1 MAQLHVHGVS
11 PMNLASTA
19 RSVAIFILVLAF
31 CLPVSAAE
39 TIGVVLMHGK
49 TGNSKPTSPTGVLAD
64 KLRKAGFLVSTPDM
78 PWSRSRYIEKDYDKA
93 LAEIDSAIDELRR
106 SGATKFVVAGHSLGA
121 NVALG
126 YGARRAGLAGIIALA
141 PGHTPESAEFQDMI
155 IGELDRAKAMVNAG
169 NSEGIAEFLDVS
181 QGKVR
186 KVKLRPGIYLSWFD
200 PKGEAVMPTNAAQ
213 LKPGTPLLWVVG
225 KKDRMSK
232 QGRSYA
238 FDRAPPHQKSLYL
251 EVSGGHLATPKV
263 AAEQIIEWLRG
274 L

>member
-1 MAQLHVHGVS
+1 
-11 PMNLASTA
+11 MNLASTV
-19 RSVAIFILVLAF
+19 RSVAIFILVLVF

-39 TIGVVLMHGK
+39 TIGIVLMHGK
-49 TGNSKPTSPTGVLAD
+49 TGNSLPTSPTGLLAE

-93 LAEIDSAIDELRR
+93 MAEIDSAIDELRR

-155 IGELDRAKAMVNAG
+155 TGELDRAQSMINAG
-169 NSEGIAEFLDVS
+169 DSDKVAKFIDVVQS
-181 QGKVR
+181 R
-186 KVKLRPGIYLSWFD
+186 ASNVKLKPKIYLSWFS
-200 PKGEAVMPTNAAQ
+200 PKGGAVMPRNAAK

-225 KKDRMSK
+225 EKDNMAKK
-232 QGRSYA
+232 GRSYA
-238 FDRAPPHQKSLYL
+238 FDLAPPNRKNLYL
-251 EVSGGHLATPKV
+251 EVSGGHLATPRV
-263 AAEQIIEWLRG
+263 AAERIIEWLRG